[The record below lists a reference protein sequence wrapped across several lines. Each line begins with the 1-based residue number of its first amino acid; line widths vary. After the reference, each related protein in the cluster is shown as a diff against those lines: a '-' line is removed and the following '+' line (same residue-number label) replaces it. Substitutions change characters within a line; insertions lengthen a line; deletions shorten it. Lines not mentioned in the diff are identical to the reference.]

1 MLRSV
6 RPQKLH
12 RNLPGSLLASHN
24 NAAARLLLMLPVD
37 AHVINVRSSEQL
49 SPVIRKDSQCHLL
62 GRGTPFLASVRLTLA
77 DEKLWKENVIMA
89 DPLHYRRGNYRV
101 KWFGPDQRRD
111 KGSIS
116 EDVHPHLL
124 IRKPLVH
131 QAFCLCGLTFSA
143 GRACASNCDFWA
155 AWIAPAN
162 PVNIS
167 TVRQCLHM

>member
-1 MLRSV
+1 
-6 RPQKLH
+6 
-12 RNLPGSLLASHN
+12 
-24 NAAARLLLMLPVD
+24 MLPVD
-37 AHVINVRSSEQL
+37 AHIMNHRSSEQL

-62 GRGTPFLASVRLTLA
+62 GRDTPFLASVRLTLA

-89 DPLHYRRGNYRV
+89 DPLHYRRGNYRGTR
-101 KWFGPDQRRD
+101 FGADQRRD